1 MIDID
6 LLHRAI
12 KYPMLYIALK
22 AGLHD
27 SALQPPP

>member
-12 KYPMLYIALK
+12 KNPVLYIALK
-22 AGLHD
+22 AGLDD
-27 SALQPPP
+27 SVL